1 MVRSARL
8 RAYESMLLSR
18 QQIARFEDEGYLV
31 VEGVLRPDDLDP
43 LIADFDELVDDI
55 ARDLVTEGRIAEPYA
70 GLPFERRLAV
80 LTWACGESLQRRVSF
95 PANHRRAMFA
105 FLKSARLLDL
115 VESLVGPEIYCH
127 PTQHVR
133 PKMPA
138 FIGGGACRDFSF
150 ESPLHQ
156 DAAALLPDAD
166 DTLVVTTWIPLVH
179 VGADMGPVE
188 VYPAKHRDGL
198 LRHVKAPGGGLTI
211 AADVVLDVGPVPLP
225 LEKGSVLLL
234 HGRTPHR
241 SQPNSTQIVRWSVD
255 LRWNDAR
262 RPSGRPLPGVLV
274 RSRNQPLTTY
284 ECWLQEW
291 EAVRRERVPR
301 VLDRWQTS

>member
-1 MVRSARL
+1 MQRS
-8 RAYESMLLSR
+8 LSPK
-18 QQIARFEDEGYLV
+18 QVARFTDEGYLV
-31 VEGVLRPDDLDP
+31 VEGVLGADDLDP
-43 LIADFDELVDDI
+43 LIADFDELVDQI
-55 ARDLVTEGRIAEPYA
+55 AGDLVRAGRIAEPYT

-95 PANHRRAMFA
+95 PANHRRAMFD
-105 FLKSARLLDL
+105 FLNNVQLLDL
-115 VESLVGPEIYCH
+115 VEGLVGPEIHCH

-166 DTLVVTTWIPLVH
+166 DTLVVTTWIPLVD
-179 VGADMGPVE
+179 VSADMGPVE
-188 VYPAKHRDGL
+188 VYPGWHHAGL

-211 AADVVLDVGPVPLP
+211 AADVLRDVAPVPLP
-225 LEKGSVLLL
+225 LEKGSVLFL
-234 HGRTPHR
+234 HGRTPHQSR
-241 SQPNSTQIVRWSVD
+241 PNSTQVVRWSVD

-262 RPSGRPLPGVLV
+262 RPSGRPLPGLLV
-274 RSRNQPLTTY
+274 RSRDRPLTTY
-284 ECWLQEW
+284 EGWLREW
-291 EAVRRERVPR
+291 ESLKRESVPR
-301 VLDRWQTS
+301 VLDRWLPS

>member
-1 MVRSARL
+1 MQ
-8 RAYESMLLSR
+8 LSR
-18 QQIARFEDEGYLV
+18 EQIARFESDGYLV
-31 VEGVLRPDDLDP
+31 VEGALRADDLDP
-43 LIADFDELVDDI
+43 LIADFDELVDQI
-55 ARDLVTEGRIAEPYA
+55 ARDLVMAGRIAEPYA

-95 PANHRRAMFA
+95 PANHRPAVFE
-105 FLKSARLLDL
+105 FLNNVRLLDL
-115 VESLVGPEIYCH
+115 VEGLVGPEIHCH

-133 PKMPA
+133 PKLPA
-138 FIGGGACRDFSF
+138 FIGGGASRDFSF

-166 DTLVVTTWIPLVH
+166 DTLVVTTWIPLVD
-179 VGADMGPVE
+179 VSVDMGPVE
-188 VYPAKHRDGL
+188 VYPGRHHGGL

-211 AADVVLDVGPVPLP
+211 AADALPDVAPVPLP

-255 LRWNDAR
+255 LRWNDAGK
-262 RPSGRPLPGVLV
+262 PSGRPLPGVLV
-274 RSRNQPLTTY
+274 RSRERPLTTY
-284 ECWLQEW
+284 EGWLRAW
-291 EAVRRERVPR
+291 DDIRRERVPR
-301 VLDRWQTS
+301 VLDRWQPS